1 MDKPVYK
8 VLLFLKRKPGMSVEA
23 FRDYYE
29 NHHRLL
35 GEKYSVGVRRYVRR
49 YLDPVGGEG
58 ELPFDVV
65 TELWFDDRE
74 VRDKVADFVSRGE
87 PPADVIEDEHRLFDR
102 PKARVATV
110 VEFESDMDAVDA
122 RNAARAPG

>member
-1 MDKPVYK
+1 MEKPVYK
-8 VLLFLKRKPGMSVEA
+8 VLLFLKRRPGMSVEA

-65 TELWFDDRE
+65 TEIWFDDPA

-87 PPADVIEDEHRLFDR
+87 PPADVIEDEERLFDR
-102 PKARVATV
+102 PKSRVAKV
-110 VEFESDMDAVDA
+110 VEYESDMEAI
-122 RNAARAPG
+122 NARAGGG